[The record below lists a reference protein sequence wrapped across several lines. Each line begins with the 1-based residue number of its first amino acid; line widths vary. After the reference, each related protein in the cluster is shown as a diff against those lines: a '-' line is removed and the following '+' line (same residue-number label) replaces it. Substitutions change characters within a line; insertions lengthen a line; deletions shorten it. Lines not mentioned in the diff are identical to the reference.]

1 MKIIIGLFTGII
13 LGLPVFAQSYAG
25 TEVPTDFQDKST
37 VKIVKEFGVLLDS
50 ANMHGVILVF
60 DAMNNTLFTNDFE
73 ASKQGHLP
81 ASTFKIANSV
91 IGLESGVVDSDTS
104 IFRWDGSPRRLAAWE
119 KDLSLREAFQVSC
132 VPCYQ
137 QLARKIGYSRMHEWL
152 DKLHYGR
159 MVFDSTQTDV
169 FWLEGGSRISPRE
182 QIDFLQRLFDGKLPV
197 SDKTR
202 QVMKHLLLIETH
214 GNWRL
219 SGKTGWAIR
228 NGNNTGWFVG
238 YLENKTGVY
247 YFAVLVQPE
256 SAFNMELFPVIRK
269 SITMK
274 ALAQLKLLD
283 E

>member
-104 IFRWDGSPRRLAAWE
+104 IFRWDGSPRRLSAWE

-137 QLARKIGYSRMHEWL
+137 QLAHKIGYSRMHDWL

-169 FWLEGGSRISPRE
+169 FWLEGGSRISPIE
-182 QIDFLQRLFDGKLPV
+182 QIDFLQRLYEGKLPV
-197 SDKTR
+197 SEKTILL
-202 QVMKHLLLIETH
+202 MKQLMLLEKH
-214 GNWRL
+214 DHWQL

-228 NGNNTGWFVG
+228 NENNTGWFVG
-238 YLENKTGVY
+238 YLENTRGVY
-247 YFAVLVQPE
+247 YFAVLIQPE
-256 SAFNMELFPVIRK
+256 TAFNMELFPIMRK
-269 SITMK
+269 AITMK
-274 ALAQLKLLD
+274 ALEQMRLFD